1 MKELCSHLGCPHIP
15 EETGRTRKGA
25 RRQQGTAMLYR
36 VSGEEGKFRGAGWVG
51 GWLAEIML
59 RVMGRNV
66 PQEPTLKITPLGTSW
81 ARD

>member
-1 MKELCSHLGCPHIP
+1 
-15 EETGRTRKGA
+15 
-25 RRQQGTAMLYR
+25 MLYR